1 MPADDQTPPA
11 IYTET
16 ADTGEIPYVD
26 VHAPDSS
33 PVDASNEYVSPET
46 APPLPPPPPSA
57 VRTGIA
63 PIWHTVILIAGIL
76 GFSVWG
82 GIRAAAGTEPIA
94 ALKGS
99 RLGHYALSGVFE
111 LLLVGWVA
119 LGLRLRKV
127 PFRSIFG
134 ALPRGLNNIVMELG
148 IAAAFWL
155 CSMFVLASFGLTWNL
170 VQTQIYKH
178 QLVIHDQQQAKSE
191 AQQKAGQTPEP
202 VSPKPKSPQQQQ
214 TEMAHQLMGFAPSN
228 GIEIA
233 GWGLL
238 CLIVGFSEELVF
250 RGYLQWQGSLLFRNV
265 ILGAILSSLVF
276 GGAHAYE
283 GLRGMCLIG
292 IYGGLFATITLIR
305 RNLFPGI
312 VAHSWHDFLTGM
324 LLALL
329 RQTHMLDK
337 LPAS

>member
-1 MPADDQTPPA
+1 MSADDLTPPA
-11 IYTET
+11 IHDVSN
-16 ADTGEIPYVD
+16 AGLIPPTP
-26 VHAPDSS
+26 VHDFTSEFVP
-33 PVDASNEYVSPET
+33 PPL
-46 APPLPPPPPSA
+46 PLPPPPARRS
-57 VRTGIA
+57 IA
-63 PIWHTVILIAGIL
+63 PIWHTIVLIAGIL
-76 GFSVWG
+76 GFSIWG
-82 GIRAAAGTEPIA
+82 GIRASTGTEPLA

-99 RLGHYALSGVFE
+99 RLGHYALSAVFE

-134 ALPRGLNNIVMELG
+134 ALPRGLNNITMELG

-155 CSMFVLASFGLTWNL
+155 CSMVVLASFGLTWNA

-178 QLVIHDQQQAKSE
+178 DLSVHDQKQAQSE
-191 AQQKAGQTPEP
+191 AQKKAGQTPTP
-202 VSPKPKSPQQQQ
+202 VPPKPKTPIQQQ
-214 TEMAHQLMGFAPSN
+214 TEMAHQLMGFAPSS

-233 GWGLL
+233 GWALL

-250 RGYLQWQGSLLFRNV
+250 RGYLQWQGSLLFRNLIV
-265 ILGAILSSLVF
+265 GAILSSLVF

-292 IYGGLFATITLIR
+292 IYGALFATITLIR
-305 RNLFPGI
+305 RNLFPGMI
-312 VAHSWHDFLTGM
+312 AHSWHDFLTGM
-324 LLALL
+324 LLALM

-337 LPAS
+337 LPTS